1 MHPIA
6 PESLLSNL
14 QWRYAV
20 KKFDAGKKIP
30 SHLWS
35 ALEQAVQLSPSSY
48 GLSPWKFVVVND
60 PALRVKLRAAA
71 WNQPQITD
79 ASHLL
84 VFCRKTAITTADIE
98 QYVARVSQVRAV
110 PADSLKGLQDMMVGS
125 ISAPAFDGAAWMARQ
140 VYIALGFFLSSA
152 AMLGIDACP
161 MEGFLSDQFDE
172 ILGLRAQGYA
182 SVVVATAGYRAADDW
197 LASQKK
203 VRWPEARVIDRR

>member
-20 KKFDAGKKIP
+20 KKFDASKKIP
-30 SHLWS
+30 AHLWS
-35 ALEQAVQLSPSSY
+35 ALEQAVQLAPSSY

-60 PALRVKLRAAA
+60 PALRAKLRAAA

-84 VFCRKTAITTADIE
+84 VICRKSSITKADVE
-98 QYVARVSQVRAV
+98 QYVARVAQVRGVA
-110 PADSLKGLQDMMVGS
+110 ADSLKGLQDMMVGS
-125 ISAPAFDGAAWMARQ
+125 ISAPNFDGAAWMARQ
-140 VYIALGFFLSSA
+140 AYIALGFFLSSA
-152 AMLGIDACP
+152 AMMGVDACP
-161 MEGFLSDQFDE
+161 MEGFVNDQFDE
-172 ILGLRAQGYA
+172 ILGLRAQGYT

-197 LASQKK
+197 LATQKK
-203 VRWPEARVIDRR
+203 VRWPEAQVIDRR